1 MSLKVFHI
9 IFIILATLLAAG
21 CAAWSYHHDT
31 AHLFGIASAVIAVAL
46 VFYGIWFVKKSKRII
61 T

>member
-9 IFIILATLLAAG
+9 VFIVLAILLAAG
-21 CAAWSYHHDT
+21 CAAWSF
-31 AHLFGIASAVIAVAL
+31 ANQIAIPFGIASGACGVAL
-46 VFYGIWFVKKSKRII
+46 FIYGIWFLKKSKRII

>member
-1 MSLKVFHI
+1 MSLKVFHL

-21 CAAWSYHHDT
+21 CAAWSYYHDA
-31 AHLFGIASAVIAVAL
+31 AHAFGIASGVIAVAL
-46 VFYGIWFVKKSKRII
+46 VIYGIWFVKKSKRII